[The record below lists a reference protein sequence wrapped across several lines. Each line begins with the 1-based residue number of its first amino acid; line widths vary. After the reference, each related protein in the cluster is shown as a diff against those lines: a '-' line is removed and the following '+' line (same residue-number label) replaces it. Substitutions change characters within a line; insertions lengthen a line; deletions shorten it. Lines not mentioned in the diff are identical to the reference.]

1 MTSIVVEYGN
11 PVYDSRE
18 NCNAII
24 ETSSSTLIRGC
35 DNTIIPDGIRSIC
48 SAAFSACR
56 NLTSL
61 IIPTSVTSIGEEAF
75 INCSALISV
84 TIPYG
89 ITCIPQNVFF
99 GCSGL
104 KSVIIPNSV
113 KSISNDAFHNAGLTS
128 IKIPDGITTIG
139 SFAFCNCLN
148 LASVIIPNDVTSI
161 GQRAF
166 SECRSLSS
174 VISEIKEPFAFD
186 SYAFF
191 SIASNCTLTV
201 PYGTKDAYIAAG
213 WTEDVFKG
221 GIIEAPN
228 NLMPDNYLTMNN
240 AEACK
245 GESVVLPVN
254 LNNTE
259 SITALQFE
267 MALPAGITIS
277 KCQLTDRKGDDHT
290 ASYRKLVNGNYQVT
304 VISLSKAVFS
314 GTEGA
319 VVNLTLDVDKDVAV
333 GDYPIN
339 ITNIELTTAVTQA
352 VNPADVTA
360 TLTVSNV
367 KIGDVDG
374 NGKVS
379 ITDAVAIVSHILGE
393 DIDGFVAAAADVD
406 GNGKITITDA
416 VAVVDMI
423 LNGGSQSSNNLKKG
437 TNVIADLGMKD
448 VDPTQPW
455 TTKSNG
461 GSSGNKGNYGDY
473 WKGVGQ
479 KYFFDYTDKN
489 DRMFGN
495 HEKGNTCMGFYG
507 DGIDDNPDIYQIV
520 KIPAGHYTIRVQA
533 FYRDASGQQI
543 TECLTNYKN
552 GQSKKN
558 AWAYVDTY
566 ADETSATAGTAPI
579 RSFTTAIRHIFDT
592 DCTEKLC
599 NWTPNGDDWRNDR
612 SFTMDSDGGEGAGQ
626 AITYYYPNS
635 ITGASYYFKNGY
647 YWNELDISLNQETY
661 VRIGLRKTD
670 YVAYDWL
677 ASSEWQIIYN
687 GEPTENL
694 LGWSAE

>member
-1 MTSIVVEYGN
+1 
-11 PVYDSRE
+11 
-18 NCNAII
+18 
-24 ETSSSTLIRGC
+24 
-35 DNTIIPDGIRSIC
+35 
-48 SAAFSACR
+48 
-56 NLTSL
+56 
-61 IIPTSVTSIGEEAF
+61 
-75 INCSALISV
+75 
-84 TIPYG
+84 
-89 ITCIPQNVFF
+89 
-99 GCSGL
+99 
-104 KSVIIPNSV
+104 
-113 KSISNDAFHNAGLTS
+113 
-128 IKIPDGITTIG
+128 
-139 SFAFCNCLN
+139 
-148 LASVIIPNDVTSI
+148 
-161 GQRAF
+161 
-166 SECRSLSS
+166 
-174 VISEIKEPFAFD
+174 
-186 SYAFF
+186 
-191 SIASNCTLTV
+191 
-201 PYGTKDAYIAAG
+201 
-213 WTEDVFKG
+213 
-221 GIIEAPN
+221 
-228 NLMPDNYLTMNN
+228 MPDNYLTMNN

-259 SITALQFE
+259 SITALQLE
-267 MALPAGITIS
+267 MALPAGIIIS

-687 GEPTENL
+687 GEPTEDL